1 MPRER
6 TEAQNERYRA
16 YHRDYYNNYTKL
28 GLVKGTK
35 SSGRKKTVELTEE
48 IRKEIHELWATNTTL
63 TKYDLQEKFSIT
75 LSQAKHILE
84 NMPIFVHRQ
93 PSQE

>member
-6 TEAQNERYRA
+6 SDAQNERYRA

-35 SSGRKKTVELTEE
+35 SSGRKKNAELTDE
-48 IRKEIHELWATNTTL
+48 IRKEIHEIWANDPTL
-63 TKYDLQEKFSIT
+63 SKYDLQDRFGIT
-75 LSQAKHILE
+75 LSQAKHVLG
-84 NMPIFVHRQ
+84 NMPVFFHTATD
-93 PSQE
+93 